1 VKIHHR
7 LDQNRLAEVLA
18 ERGLCEPQALR
29 EALQLSGHGNPAF
42 AEAIVQANLVGDWEL
57 SKVVAEIYNLA
68 FVPLNVCPPDS
79 RALDGLDL
87 AYLVEHGLVPMGR
100 CGTVLTVAMP
110 GMVAADVLA
119 NLPVSEGEVTILPVV
134 GSVLGNRRWIELNLL
149 PKLHA
154 ALPSVATAAHD
165 VGGLMGASEWGNIF
179 DQGEANVQFDLQPD
193 QSDTGES

>member
-1 VKIHHR
+1 MKLHQR
-7 LDQNRLAEVLA
+7 LDHNRLAEVLA

-29 EALQLSGHGNPAF
+29 EALQLSGHGNPSF

-68 FVPLNVCPPDS
+68 FVPIDACPPDS
-79 RALDGLDL
+79 RALDGIDL
-87 AYLVEHGLVPMGR
+87 AYLVEHGLVPMNR
-100 CGTVLTVAMP
+100 CGSVLTIAMP

-119 NLPVSEGEVTILPVV
+119 NLPINEGEVTILPVV
-134 GSVLGNRRWIELNLL
+134 GSVVGNRRWIDLHLV

-154 ALPSVATAAHD
+154 ALPKIASGVHEA
-165 VGGLMGASEWGNIF
+165 GGLMGAPEWGNIF